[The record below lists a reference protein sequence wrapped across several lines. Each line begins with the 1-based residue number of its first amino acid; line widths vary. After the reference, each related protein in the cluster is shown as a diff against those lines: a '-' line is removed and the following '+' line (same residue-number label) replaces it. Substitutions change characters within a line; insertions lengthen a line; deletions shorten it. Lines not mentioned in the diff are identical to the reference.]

1 MLSIRFYNISV
12 FIVPYKE
19 FAEKNGSPIIEL
31 YCSIQVTPI
40 SKLTA
45 SKITIENINC
55 QILRKVHI
63 VTYKIFHQFY
73 MVTTI
78 AKPDTDYE

>member
-31 YCSIQVTPI
+31 Y
-40 SKLTA
+40 LTEA
-45 SKITIENINC
+45 HPTNAHENTNNKYVMENT
-55 QILRKVHI
+55 L
-63 VTYKIFHQFY
+63 
-73 MVTTI
+73 
-78 AKPDTDYE
+78 

>member
-1 MLSIRFYNISV
+1 MYAVSNISWGWMPQQW
-12 FIVPYKE
+12 FM
-19 FAEKNGSPIIEL
+19 EKM
-31 YCSIQVTPI
+31 I
-40 SKLTA
+40 SQEWEVILFWN
-45 SKITIENINC
+45 TIENINC